1 MSETRASFLGIVVA
15 SNLRCDRCETIVK
28 AYRRIVVATD
38 FSPGSQAALGA
49 LEALSSQGR
58 ALDVH
63 LVHVI
68 EPLMF
73 AAPAAPIWI
82 DYDRAR
88 VDDARAQLTRL
99 AGILER
105 RLGASARVR
114 THFATGPA
122 AAEICRAADTF
133 RADLVIVG
141 THGRTGLRR
150 AMIGSVAERVVRH
163 AGRPV
168 LAVPQAGPHRPRRR
182 T

>member
-1 MSETRASFLGIVVA
+1 M
-15 SNLRCDRCETIVK
+15 K

-38 FSPGSQAALGA
+38 FSRGSHAALGA
-49 LEALSSQGR
+49 VEALASQGR
-58 ALDVH
+58 TLEVH

-68 EPLMF
+68 EPLAF
-73 AAPAAPIWI
+73 ATPPPPIWV

-88 VDDARAQLTRL
+88 VEDARAHLKEL
-99 AGILER
+99 AAGLER

-122 AAEICRAADTF
+122 ASEICRAAETF

-168 LAVPQAGPHRPRRR
+168 LAVPLAGSHRPRRR
-182 T
+182 A